1 MVRHGSVPSSHF
13 LGVPAIYFAL
23 PLSTVQGMYY
33 AHQNPL
39 LTHDFLGR
47 LIAVTFGCIFNA
59 LMAISTHRLIH
70 GFFWRRPSLL
80 DCTSTTTPFCTRR
93 DTHAYVH
100 VHTGAF
106 QKMNSA
112 KADDAECKYVSPAD
126 PPNWP
131 KMAESIHV
139 ASPVPERVA

>member
-70 GFFWRRPSLL
+70 GFLGGGPPYWIALL
-80 DCTSTTTPFCTRR
+80 PPLLFALGGILMRTCMFIR
-93 DTHAYVH
+93 VH
-100 VHTGAF
+100 F
-106 QKMNSA
+106 RK
-112 KADDAECKYVSPAD
+112 
-126 PPNWP
+126 
-131 KMAESIHV
+131 
-139 ASPVPERVA
+139 